1 MRKLILLF
9 ISLFVFEANIA
20 QEQDQWRMRTRVLN
34 VNESNVEAFEKAV
47 ANKTDMYNSKE
58 GQPRWITFRILSGPQ
73 SNQYLRMQMTT
84 DINDFDN
91 EDTEGNQY
99 WEETVGPLHTSTGNL
114 YWSRSNWMS
123 YTPKNTERVNL
134 RRIIYYSYQDEYE
147 QDFWRFRRRVKLA
160 MEESGYPSRM
170 SVLNCNSGCAG
181 NIVQVR
187 FHHNGFSGQFS
198 DYGEPLANMI
208 SKYNEMYGDDSYSQ
222 DSVKFAKSLTENGS
236 RIRHHQYLP
245 DLSSNW

>member
-20 QEQDQWRMRTRVLN
+20 QEQDQWRMRTRVLD
-34 VNESNVEAFEKAV
+34 VNESNIEAFEKAV

-84 DINDFDN
+84 DINDFNN

-123 YTPKNTERVNL
+123 YTPENTERVNL
-134 RRIIYYSYQDEYE
+134 RRIIYLFMKTFL
-147 QDFWRFRRRVKLA
+147 FWII
-160 MEESGYPSRM
+160 Y
-170 SVLNCNSGCAG
+170 
-181 NIVQVR
+181 
-187 FHHNGFSGQFS
+187 
-198 DYGEPLANMI
+198 
-208 SKYNEMYGDDSYSQ
+208 
-222 DSVKFAKSLTENGS
+222 
-236 RIRHHQYLP
+236 
-245 DLSSNW
+245 